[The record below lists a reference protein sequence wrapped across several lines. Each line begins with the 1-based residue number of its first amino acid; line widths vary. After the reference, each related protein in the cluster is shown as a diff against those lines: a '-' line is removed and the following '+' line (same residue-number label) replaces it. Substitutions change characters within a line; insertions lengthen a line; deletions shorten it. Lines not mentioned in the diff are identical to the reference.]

1 MEKFTEW
8 IKRGKR
14 GNKKRLKSEQKEAK
28 ERMKEED
35 QARIKKRAKKR

>member
-1 MEKFTEW
+1 MEEFTEW

-14 GNKKRLKSEQKEAK
+14 ENKKRLNSEQKEAK

-35 QARIKKRAKKR
+35 KAKKR